1 MSDVVDYDVTKFNDK
16 GVEQYRCSSYSLKLE
31 INPEKNE
38 EEIKLDNCVIPDPVN
53 RPAHYQLR
61 NGKEVIDTIEE
72 MGWFENYAKGNIL
85 KYLLRAG
92 KKDPKKE
99 IEDLKKMKWYTDRL
113 IEYKEKKSLLP

>member
-16 GVEQYRCSSYSLKLE
+16 GVEQYRRSSNSF
-31 INPEKNE
+31 INE

-72 MGWFENYAKGNIL
+72 MGWLEHYAKGNIL

-99 IEDLKKMKWYTDRL
+99 IEDLKKMQWYTDRL

>member
-16 GVEQYRCSSYSLKLE
+16 GVEQYRCS
-31 INPEKNE
+31 
-38 EEIKLDNCVIPDPVN
+38 EIKLDNCVIPDPVN

-72 MGWFENYAKGNIL
+72 MDWFEHYAKGNIL

-99 IEDLKKMKWYTDRL
+99 IEDLKKMQWYTDRL